1 MKPFLS
7 GRKVHN
13 AQALHAHA
21 THPCTP
27 VIGQVKPAPSATS
40 PGPNVEIIREG
51 DKVMRIIITCT
62 CGERVEVNC
71 LYAAGS

>member
-1 MKPFLS
+1 
-7 GRKVHN
+7 
-13 AQALHAHA
+13 
-21 THPCTP
+21 